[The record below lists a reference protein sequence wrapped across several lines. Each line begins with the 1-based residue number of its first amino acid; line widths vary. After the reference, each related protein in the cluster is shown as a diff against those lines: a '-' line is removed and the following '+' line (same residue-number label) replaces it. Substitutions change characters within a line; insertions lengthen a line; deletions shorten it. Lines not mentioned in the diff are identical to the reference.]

1 MTDDARFEDGAPH
14 APGTPAL
21 LATDPE
27 DLAVI
32 SALVQDA
39 LLSAD
44 QIRYD
49 RRRRRLALLLNRY
62 CWEPRPDMARGE
74 PARVRSLLVFGDV
87 REVRAQ
93 GIHQHDP
100 DAILSLLAIE
110 HAPEADAAATLT
122 IRVAGDG
129 ALRLEVD
136 CIDVVLRDLSAPWPA
151 ASGRAPSHE
160 GDAPGS

>member
-1 MTDDARFEDGAPH
+1 MTDDARFEDGAPA
-14 APGTPAL
+14 APAAPAL
-21 LATDPE
+21 LATDAE

-39 LLSAD
+39 LLSPD

-49 RRRRRLALLLNRY
+49 RRRRRVALLLNRF
-62 CWEPRPDMARGE
+62 CWEPRPDAPATV

-87 REVRAQ
+87 RVVRAQ
-93 GIHQHDP
+93 GIRQHDP

-110 HAPEADAAATLT
+110 HAPGADAAATLT

-129 ALRLEVD
+129 ALRLEVE
-136 CIDVVLRDLSAPWPA
+136 CIDVVLRDLSSPWPA
-151 ASGRAPSHE
+151 ASGRAPAHGGE
-160 GDAPGS
+160 VPDT

>member
-1 MTDDARFEDGAPH
+1 MVCE
-14 APGTPAL
+14 
-21 LATDPE
+21 
-27 DLAVI
+27 
-32 SALVQDA
+32 SLVRLFRDCDEETNNRPFRL
-39 LLSAD
+39 LLSNVVAD
-44 QIRYD
+44 
-49 RRRRRLALLLNRY
+49 LNLEY
-62 CWEPRPDMARGE
+62 QFCA
-74 PARVRSLLVFGDV
+74 
-87 REVRAQ
+87 
-93 GIHQHDP
+93 